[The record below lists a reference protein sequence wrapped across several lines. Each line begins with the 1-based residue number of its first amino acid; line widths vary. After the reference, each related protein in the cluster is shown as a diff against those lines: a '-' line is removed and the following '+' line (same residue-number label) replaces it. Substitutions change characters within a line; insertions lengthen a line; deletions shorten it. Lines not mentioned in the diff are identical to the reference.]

1 LERNIAVLID
11 FENIAAGSEREGL
24 GKFDIALLMD
34 RFKDKGRILVARSY
48 ADWGRYAKHKQAL
61 TREGIA
67 LFELSS
73 HGGNAKNRADIALV
87 VDGMELAHTKP
98 YVDTFVLVSGD
109 SDFTPLITKLKELNK
124 WVIGCGTRGS
134 TSRLIVAASDE
145 FLFYDSLV
153 TGRSKRGRQDDGHG
167 EPRKLALESAAELA
181 HGTLRAL
188 IRERE
193 CPVHASVLKGAML
206 RKNPSFSETELG
218 YHSLG
223 EFLEACEEAHLL
235 TLELDER
242 AGGYR
247 VDLPARPSS
256 VDRRTVAHLEGRPL
270 ELYDALREEG
280 MEPLTPPLRQAICD
294 AVVKDIKELAGQ
306 KQQTTLNR
314 VAQDVIRRLKPATPH
329 LAGHHVR
336 SVLRDMQATGLFVH
350 ADGEPVRSPMA
361 PFMLVGST
369 EQLEQALNQGYVEA
383 LHDSGVDVSAEAEAV
398 ASLLL
403 GDAKAAKRI
412 GHMLKTV
419 LSREAAG
426 VNEDAA

>member
-1 LERNIAVLID
+1 MERNIAVLID

-24 GKFDIALLMD
+24 GRFDIALLMD

-87 VDGMELAHTKP
+87 VDGMELAYTKP

-134 TSRLIVAASDE
+134 TSRLIVSASDE

-153 TGRSKRGRQDDGHG
+153 TGQSKRAEHPGPVA
-167 EPRKLALESAAELA
+167 PRKVALESAAQLA

-223 EFLEACEEAHLL
+223 EFLEACEEASLL

-247 VDLPARPSS
+247 VDLPARAPTA
-256 VDRRTVAHLEGRPL
+256 DRRTVSHLEGRPL
-270 ELYDALREEG
+270 ELYDKLREEG

-294 AVVKDIKELAGQ
+294 AVVADIKELSRQ

-314 VAQDVIRRLKPATPH
+314 VSQDVIRRLKPATPH
-329 LAGHHVR
+329 LSGHHVR

-361 PFMLVGST
+361 PFMLVADT
-369 EQLEQALNQGYVEA
+369 HELRNALNQSYVGA
-383 LHDSGVDVSAEAEAV
+383 LHEKGVDVAAEAEAV

-412 GHMLKTV
+412 GGLLQAA
-419 LSREAAG
+419 LSEQDLD
-426 VNEDAA
+426 EDAA